1 MRMHVTRLYS
11 VNMSLQFIPYD
22 SGGCE
27 AFKANN
33 FAHSGCKTA
42 ELKMMSENQEA
53 ISIQS
58 KINAGKKC

>member
-42 ELKMMSENQEA
+42 ELKMMSEN
-53 ISIQS
+53 
-58 KINAGKKC
+58 